1 MPGSPA
7 WNTDAGNIPD
17 QHDTT
22 GKAYVWFMQA
32 KQSELR
38 RTFRISITEG
48 VFSQVYGSLAGPGS
62 AFLTRLLVFLGA
74 GPLHFS
80 LLSAIG
86 QVSMLFQPLGIIA
99 GRGSTRRK
107 RRVIGWAAAGRSLTP
122 LLGLAPLLLPRAMAL
137 NGVLLVFFVITS
149 ILAVSTNMWMGWIAT
164 MVPRK
169 IRGRFFA
176 KRNAVLMSFGLV
188 VSFAFG
194 MWLDAYATPPSGAG
208 ALVAD
213 LFGLSPEGL
222 APALL
227 ATFAA
232 AGILGIAG
240 LLILRRQPERV
251 EPAVSDTLGSTVL
264 EPLKDANFRRLCF
277 FGAWWMMAVGVGA
290 PFWQPFMIQVLGM
303 GLVEMLLYGAVSTAG
318 AVLTLRYWGRLID
331 RCGNKTAMKLAIVAG
346 TVIPLVWL
354 FVTRETRWML
364 AFEAAA
370 SGSMW
375 GCVGVVTANLV
386 LAVAPKGREQ
396 VYSGLYSAVCG
407 LAMIFTMLASGV
419 FMPGPLRI
427 LGVSLHPMQVLFLAT
442 AVARL
447 SAEIPLGFV
456 EEPDSVGVSVVLR
469 RLLFWNKVRFPM
481 PRVFF
486 RSGKNG

>member
-1 MPGSPA
+1 VPA
-7 WNTDAGNIPD
+7 GKTYAGNIPD
-17 QHDTT
+17 QHNDP
-22 GKAYVWFMQA
+22 GGNYVWPMQPR
-32 KQSELR
+32 QSELR

-99 GRGSTRRK
+99 GRGSTLK
-107 RRVIGWAAAGRSLTP
+107 KQRVIGWAAAGRSLTP
-122 LLGLAPLLLPRAMAL
+122 LLGLAPLLLPRSLAL
-137 NGVLLVFFVITS
+137 PGVLAVFFVITS
-149 ILAVSTNMWMGWIAT
+149 ILAVSTNMWMGWIAH

-176 KRNAVLMSFGLV
+176 KRNAVLMTFGLI

-194 MWLDAYATPPSGAG
+194 MWLDAYGTPPTGAG
-208 ALVAD
+208 ALVARV
-213 LFGLSPEGL
+213 FSLSPDGL
-222 APALL
+222 PRALL
-227 ATFAA
+227 ATFVT
-232 AGILGIAG
+232 AGVLGIAG
-240 LLILRRQPERV
+240 LLILRRQPERM
-251 EPAVSDTLGSTVL
+251 EPETSDTLGSTVL
-264 EPLKDANFRRLCF
+264 EPLRDPNFRRLCF

-331 RCGNKTAMKLAIVAG
+331 SYGNKTAMKLAIIAG
-346 TVIPLVWL
+346 SVIPLVWL
-354 FVTRETRWML
+354 FVTRETRWL
-364 AFEAAA
+364 LVFEAAA

-386 LAVAPKGREQ
+386 LAVAPRGREQ
-396 VYSGLYSAVCG
+396 AYSGLYSAVCG

-419 FMPGPLRI
+419 FMPGQLRI
-427 LGVSLHPMQVLFLAT
+427 LGHSLHPMQVLFLAT
-442 AVARL
+442 AFARL
-447 SAEIPLGFV
+447 SAEIPLRFV
-456 EEPDSVGVSVVLR
+456 EEPDAVGVSVVLR
-469 RLLFWNKVRFPM
+469 RFLFWNKVRFPM

-486 RSGKNG
+486 RSGKDR